1 MSTQLIY
8 LLVLKIASDIYNEE
22 DKEHR
27 FAAQD

>member
-1 MSTQLIY
+1 MSKQPKYI
-8 LLVLKIASDIYNEE
+8 LVLKIVSDINIEE